1 MGGNRGTRTGQGGV
15 TPASPVRLR
24 APSRPPARHCRGS
37 PSCPA
42 RGWDGSGCPQ
52 PSGGGGRPQMGPP
65 PDPLPA
71 LLAALFGTRSAGGS
85 TVTGHIPSLWCCHG
99 PPVSPPRCHQH
110 LPGEPGGPVALVVP
124 GDHLDRGHPAKGNLP
139 VPKMIL
145 KDWFLPKKC
154 IPAPPHTPSRPPP
167 AFTWGP
173 PSPLHPGGPGS
184 RLLLPGGPWG
194 TEGGQRAPRA
204 PPEPPGTPTHTHH
217 RSAGTWGSLLP
228 PGTPGAFLPLGG
240 GERKGF
246 RVRVEGEGGSS
257 T

>member
-1 MGGNRGTRTGQGGV
+1 
-15 TPASPVRLR
+15 
-24 APSRPPARHCRGS
+24 
-37 PSCPA
+37 
-42 RGWDGSGCPQ
+42 
-52 PSGGGGRPQMGPP
+52 MGPP

-71 LLAALFGTRSAGGS
+71 LPAALFGTRSAGGS
-85 TVTGHIPSLWCCHG
+85 TVTGHVPSSWCCHG
-99 PPVSPPRCHQH
+99 PPVSPPIVTSTYRVSRGARWPWWSLGTIWTGVTLQRETFQSPKWSKRTGFSPKTASQH
-110 LPGEPGGPVALVVP
+110 
-124 GDHLDRGHPAKGNLP
+124 
-139 VPKMIL
+139 
-145 KDWFLPKKC
+145 
-154 IPAPPHTPSRPPP
+154 PPTPSRPPP

-204 PPEPPGTPTHTHH
+204 PPAPPGTPTRTHH
-217 RSAGTWGSLLP
+217 LSAGTWGSLLP

>member
-1 MGGNRGTRTGQGGV
+1 
-15 TPASPVRLR
+15 
-24 APSRPPARHCRGS
+24 
-37 PSCPA
+37 
-42 RGWDGSGCPQ
+42 
-52 PSGGGGRPQMGPP
+52 MGPP

-71 LLAALFGTRSAGGS
+71 LPAALFGTRSAGGS
-85 TVTGHIPSLWCCHG
+85 TVTGHIPSSWWCHG

-124 GDHLDRGHPAKGNLP
+124 GDHLDQGHPAKGNLP

-145 KDWFLPKKC
+145 KDWFLPKNC

-204 PPEPPGTPTHTHH
+204 PQSPQGPQPTLTTSPRGPGGPFSPRAPREPFCPWVEVRGKDLGCGWRAKEAAAPEAQRSSPTPASRGSPSRRGARGSPLRPGKE
-217 RSAGTWGSLLP
+217 R
-228 PGTPGAFLPLGG
+228 GG
-240 GERKGF
+240 
-246 RVRVEGEGGSS
+246 
-257 T
+257 

>member
-1 MGGNRGTRTGQGGV
+1 MGWLRVSPALGV
-15 TPASPVRLR
+15 
-24 APSRPPARHCRGS
+24 
-37 PSCPA
+37 
-42 RGWDGSGCPQ
+42 
-52 PSGGGGRPQMGPP
+52 GGRPQTGLP

-71 LLAALFGTRSAGGS
+71 LPAALFGTRSAGGS
-85 TVTGHIPSLWCCHG
+85 TVTGHVPSSWCCHG

-110 LPGEPGGPVALVVP
+110 LPGEPGGPVALVAP
-124 GDHLDRGHPAKGNLP
+124 GDHLDQGHPAKGNLP

-194 TEGGQRAPRA
+194 TERGQRAPRA
-204 PPEPPGTPTHTHH
+204 PPAPPGTPTHTHH
-217 RSAGTWGSLLP
+217 LSAGSWGSLLP